1 VSARTPGPVVIGLS
15 AVIVAVNEDAPQVV
29 VTREKGALAG
39 LPFGAF
45 DPAGD
50 RTLELSL
57 RRWVSEQ
64 TGFDIGYVEQL
75 YTFGDRGREAP
86 LADIGGAAGHA
97 PDRVL
102 SISYLALAP
111 SADELDRAQARWR
124 SWYDFFPWEDWRN
137 GRPRVIDAE
146 IAPRLNAWTQGA
158 PDPQTGSQ
166 RRARVRLAFAL
177 DGAIWN
183 EERALDRYELLY
195 EAGLAPE
202 AARDHARFEGKA
214 GKIEPSLPGLGEAMN
229 SDHRRI
235 LATAIA
241 RLRAKIKYR
250 PIVFELA
257 PELFTLLHLQR
268 LVEAI
273 AGLSLH
279 KQNFRRLL
287 DRTGLVEGTGR
298 SDTSAGGR
306 PAELFR
312 CKRETLAER
321 PVGGVHVPAPRGE
334 QNGEQSGEQGGE
346 QSGEQNGE
354 QSGQQGGEQ
363 SSDRIGKQRRET
375 IRGKPDEKPGQ

>member
-1 VSARTPGPVVIGLS
+1 MSAPRVVIGLS
-15 AVIVAVNEDAPQVV
+15 AVIVAVTEEAPFVV
-29 VTREKGALAG
+29 VTRDAKADHSG

-57 RRWVSEQ
+57 RGWVKEQ

-86 LADIGGAAGHA
+86 LADVTDDSA
-97 PDRVL
+97 DRVI
-102 SISYLALAP
+102 SISYLAVTPSRAP
-111 SADELDRAQARWR
+111 LDRAQARWR
-124 SWYDFFPWEDWRN
+124 SWYDFFPWEDWRD
-137 GRPRVIDAE
+137 GRPQVIDE
-146 IAPRLNAWTQGA
+146 QIAPALRAWAQAAKTAELQ
-158 PDPQTGSQ
+158 SQ
-166 RRARVRLAFAL
+166 RRARARLAFAL
-177 DGAIWN
+177 DGAVWN

-195 EAGLAPE
+195 EARLAPE
-202 AARDHARFEGKA
+202 AARDRARFA
-214 GKIEPSLPGLGEAMN
+214 GAAAPEAVRPAPGLGEPMI

-235 LATAIA
+235 LATAIG

-273 AGLSLH
+273 AGLELH

-287 DRTGLVEGTGR
+287 DRTGLVEGAGQF
-298 SDTSAGGR
+298 DASAGGR

-312 CKRETLAER
+312 SRREALAER

-334 QNGEQSGEQGGE
+334 
-346 QSGEQNGE
+346 
-354 QSGQQGGEQ
+354 
-363 SSDRIGKQRRET
+363 
-375 IRGKPDEKPGQ
+375 